1 VSADESEAA
10 KEDLWLT
17 YQNYDPAVKQAV
29 RRLGALPGNNVE
41 EFRNLLLASRERKRA
56 KEFEADVVRRLQG
69 EAFVDD
75 DVLQQTLIVLHA
87 ENPGL
92 AEKFKKFVAANG
104 RPDDIDLTVARLR
117 SGTDDPV
124 MPERMPRKT
133 RETPIMSQLI
143 TPEPAPEAIAEIP
156 VPENPAPEIAAPKI
170 AKPVQPPPPSAPVE
184 EKRPRPAPVAS
195 EPEPAPIARPVP
207 VRESDSDSRPSWGK
221 RIAAVAAVLVIGL
234 GAVFVLAP
242 DLISGNKPPA
252 FEATNVP
259 LRQAAEEA
267 EPAPV
272 AEPAPAPAPEAEP
285 PAQQTARNDMNIP
298 APPPTPEPPAQQA
311 ARNDVNIPTPPPAV
325 EPPPPAV
332 ADAQAVLS
340 SRPVPGRRYRVARG
354 DRLSVIARQAYGDAS
369 LYPMIQ
375 RANPNVRDADVIYSD
390 QVIILPPR
398 P

>member
-1 VSADESEAA
+1 MTTDESEAA

-92 AEKFKKFVAANG
+92 AEEFKKFVAANG

-124 MPERMPRKT
+124 MPERIPRKP

-143 TPEPAPEAIAEIP
+143 TPELAPEPVAE
-156 VPENPAPEIAAPKI
+156 APEIAAP
-170 AKPVQPPPPSAPVE
+170 VQRPTSPPSAPVE
-184 EKRPRPAPVAS
+184 EKRAAPVFVAS
-195 EPEPAPIARPVP
+195 PPAIVP
-207 VRESDSDSRPSWGK
+207 ANDVDRDEEVSRGSWTK
-221 RIAAVAAVLVIGL
+221 RVAAVAAVLLIAAAGY
-234 GAVFVLAP
+234 FVLAP
-242 DLISGNKPPA
+242 KSNTA
-252 FEATNVP
+252 FEATDAP
-259 LRQAAEEA
+259 LRQAAIEDKA
-267 EPAPV
+267 SASPGPA
-272 AEPAPAPAPEAEP
+272 AGPAPAVPADPGPTVLAQPAPSPTEAQNEAGIPLPPPVESLVEPAPEATQEAA
-285 PAQQTARNDMNIP
+285 PANNGG
-298 APPPTPEPPAQQA
+298 
-311 ARNDVNIPTPPPAV
+311 NG
-325 EPPPPAV
+325 
-332 ADAQAVLS
+332 
-340 SRPVPGRRYRVARG
+340 PVPGSRYRVVRG
-354 DRLSVIARQAYGDAS
+354 DRLSAIAQQAYGDPS

-375 RANPNVRDADVIYSD
+375 RANPAVRDADLIYSD
-390 QVIILPPR
+390 QVITLPPR